1 MAFSLAKELSN
12 CCCCCEQ
19 LRLMQPTLTKT
30 DDRVGKFSAK
40 IIRKLS
46 VSTRSSNFFCLG
58 GGIRAVPLREK
69 DILFEF
75 MIYEEVVWTRSR
87 RRKRAQKQQH
97 SSKIRVIAAIE
108 IEKKWNNRWTP
119 SFNELCIQQMP
130 FATYADNTFPT
141 FDLSLQWN
149 TFQYQLN
156 LIKE

>member
-46 VSTRSSNFFCLG
+46 VSTRSSNFFFFG
-58 GGIRAVPLREK
+58 GGLRAFPFREK

-87 RRKRAQKQQH
+87 RRKRAQQQQH

-108 IEKKWNNRWTP
+108 IGKNEITGGHQVSMNCVFSKCHLQLMLTIHFLHSIYHFSETP
-119 SFNELCIQQMP
+119 FN
-130 FATYADNTFPT
+130 TN
-141 FDLSLQWN
+141 
-149 TFQYQLN
+149 
-156 LIKE
+156 